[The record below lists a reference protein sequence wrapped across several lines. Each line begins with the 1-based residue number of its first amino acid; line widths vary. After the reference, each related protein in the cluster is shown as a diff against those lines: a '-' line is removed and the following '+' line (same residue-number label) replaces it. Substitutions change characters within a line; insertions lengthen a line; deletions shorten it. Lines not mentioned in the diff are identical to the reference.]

1 MSVADKYIDFVRQEA
16 IEHPEKSWNKMIF
29 GFQANKWRTRLLPK
43 SGLSK
48 GYQKLESM
56 MMSLVAD
63 ALAREDSYVWSNIF
77 APCEIMQS
85 MGIRTR
91 SIECLSCYLS
101 GYHLEDQ
108 FIDYAQN
115 AGIAPT
121 LCSYHKTFVGG
132 VDSGVV
138 QRRRAGPDRLHR
150 VRRGE
155 RGQQPLPAAPD
166 GLGVQYQLE

>member
-29 GFQANKWRTRLLPK
+29 GFQANKWRTKLLPK

-56 MMSLVAD
+56 MMTLVAD
-63 ALAREDSYVWSNIF
+63 ALARDDSYVWSNIF

-85 MGIRTR
+85 MGIRTL

-101 GYHLEDQ
+101 
-108 FIDYAQN
+108 
-115 AGIAPT
+115 
-121 LCSYHKTFVGG
+121 
-132 VDSGVV
+132 
-138 QRRRAGPDRLHR
+138 
-150 VRRGE
+150 
-155 RGQQPLPAAPD
+155 
-166 GLGVQYQLE
+166 

>member
-1 MSVADKYIDFVRQEA
+1 QKKNILKNCLRHFKTPGPDEKTGESSFHRGFRTAYKEIRRDDSMSVADKYIHFVRQEA
-16 IEHPEKSWNKMIF
+16 IEHPEKSWNKKIF

-85 MGIRTR
+85 MGIRTL

-121 LCSYHKTFVGG
+121 LCSY
-132 VDSGVV
+132 
-138 QRRRAGPDRLHR
+138 QDRKS
-150 VRRGE
+150 V
-155 RGQQPLPAAPD
+155 
-166 GLGVQYQLE
+166 